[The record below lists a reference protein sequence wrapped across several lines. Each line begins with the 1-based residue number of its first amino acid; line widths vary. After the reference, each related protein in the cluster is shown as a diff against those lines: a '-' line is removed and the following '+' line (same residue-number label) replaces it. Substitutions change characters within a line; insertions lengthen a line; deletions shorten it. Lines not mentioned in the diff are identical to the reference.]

1 MSMRQ
6 LPVQNLLRRPGRTM
20 ALAALT
26 ALLAFSVFGG
36 SIVVMSLRQGL
47 NSLESRLGADIIVVP
62 SSAQSKVSFQNMLL
76 QGTTGAFYMDAD
88 NLTRVREVEGVEIA
102 APQVFLASLKADC
115 CSVKIQVIGF
125 DPETDFF
132 VRPWIGQS
140 YSQELGELDVVTG
153 CKVEANVGENIRI
166 YDERCKVVGKLAPTG
181 TGLDTAVYCGMDTM
195 KILLKAAE
203 TKGVSHKVTS
213 DPDDD
218 VISAIYVKV
227 KDGYDI
233 SEVNSKIQGH
243 TRKCS
248 AVRTKSMLTDVSDSL
263 AGISKTVT
271 VLIAAIWALAL
282 VILLIA
288 FAMIAGERKREF
300 AVLRLLGSSR
310 AMLIGLVLKESA
322 LCSLAGG
329 VLGVLLASL
338 IVFPFTTL
346 IETKLG
352 LPYLRPEISSVTLL
366 GLTSLAATVM
376 IGAAAS
382 AWTSFRLSRVDPGTV
397 LREGN

>member
-20 ALAALT
+20 ALAAIT
-26 ALLAFSVFGG
+26 ALLALSVFGG

-88 NLTRVREVEGVEIA
+88 NLIRVREVEGVEIA

-203 TKGVSHKVTS
+203 AKGVWHKVTS

-227 KDGYDI
+227 KDGYNI
-233 SEVNSKIQGH
+233 GEVNSKIQGH

-329 VLGVLLASL
+329 ALGVLLASL

-352 LPYLRPEISSVTLL
+352 LPYLRPGISSVTLL

-382 AWTSFRLSRVDPGTV
+382 AWTSFRLSRIDPGTV

>member
-1 MSMRQ
+1 MSMLQ
-6 LPVQNLLRRPGRTM
+6 LPIQNLLRRPGRTM

-26 ALLAFSVFGG
+26 ALLALSVFGG
-36 SIVVMSLRQGL
+36 SVVVMSLRQGL

-88 NLTRVREVEGVEIA
+88 NLIRVREVEGVEIA

-132 VRPWIGQS
+132 VCPWIGQS
-140 YSQELGELDVVTG
+140 YSQELGELDVVVG
-153 CKVEANVGENIRI
+153 CKVQANVGENIRI

-233 SEVNSKIQGH
+233 GEVNSKIQGH

-329 VLGVLLASL
+329 VFGVLLASL

-352 LPYLRPEISSVTLL
+352 LPYLRPGISSVTLL

-382 AWTSFRLSRVDPGTV
+382 AWTSFRLSRIDPGTV

>member
-6 LPVQNLLRRPGRTM
+6 LPVQNLLRRTGRTM

-153 CKVEANVGENIRI
+153 CKVEANIGENIRI

>member
-140 YSQELGELDVVTG
+140 YSQELGELDVVIG

-203 TKGVSHKVTS
+203 AKGVSHKVTS

-227 KDGYDI
+227 KDGYNI

>member
-6 LPVQNLLRRPGRTM
+6 LPIQNLLRRPGRTM

-140 YSQELGELDVVTG
+140 YSQELGELDVVVG

-181 TGLDTAVYCGMDTM
+181 TVLDTAVYCGMDTM

>member
-6 LPVQNLLRRPGRTM
+6 LPIQNLLRRPGRTM

-140 YSQELGELDVVTG
+140 YSQELGEMDVVTG

>member
-76 QGTTGAFYMDAD
+76 QGTTGAFYMEAD

-140 YSQELGELDVVTG
+140 YSQELGEMDVVIG

-227 KDGYDI
+227 KDGYNI

-263 AGISKTVT
+263 AEISKTVT

-288 FAMIAGERKREF
+288 FTMIAGERKREF

>member
-140 YSQELGELDVVTG
+140 YSQELGKLDVVTG

-166 YDERCKVVGKLAPTG
+166 YDERCKVVGKPAPTG

-322 LCSLAGG
+322 LCSLTGG

>member
-1 MSMRQ
+1 MSMQ
-6 LPVQNLLRRPGRTM
+6 KLPLQNLLRRPGRTL
-20 ALAALT
+20 ALTLLT

-36 SIVVMSLRQGL
+36 SVIVMSLRQGL

-76 QGTTGAFYMDAD
+76 QGTTGAFYMDAE
-88 NLTRVREVEGVEIA
+88 NLERVREVEGVEIA

-125 DPETDFF
+125 DPETDLF
-132 VRPWIGQS
+132 VRPWIEQS
-140 YSQELGELDVVTG
+140 YTKELGDLDVMVG
-153 CKVEANVGENIRI
+153 CKVEANIGENIRI
-166 YDERCKVVGKLAPTG
+166 YDERCKVVARLAPTG
-181 TGLDTAVYCGMDTM
+181 TGLDTAVYCSMDTM
-195 KILLKAAE
+195 KTLLKAAE
-203 TKGVSHKVTS
+203 AKGVSHKVTS

-227 KDGYDI
+227 RDGYDI
-233 SEVNSKIQGH
+233 SQVNSKIQGH

-248 AVRTKSMLTDVSDSL
+248 AIRTKSMLTDVSDSL
-263 AGISKTVT
+263 AGISNTVT
-271 VLIAAIWALAL
+271 ILIAAIWVLAL
-282 VILLIA
+282 IILLIA

-300 AVLRLLGSSR
+300 AVLRLLGTSR
-310 AMLIGLVLKESA
+310 SILSGLILKESA
-322 LCSLAGG
+322 LCSLMGG
-329 VLGVLLASL
+329 VLGVLFASL
-338 IVFPFTTL
+338 VVFPFTTL

-352 LPYLRPEISSVTLL
+352 LPYLRPEISSIILL
-366 GLTSLAATVM
+366 ALASLAATVM

-382 AWTSFRLSRVDPGTV
+382 AWASFRLSRVDPGTV

>member
-1 MSMRQ
+1 MNIRT
-6 LPVQNLLRRPGRTM
+6 LPLRNLLRRPGRTA
-20 ALAALT
+20 ALVALT
-26 ALLAFSVFGG
+26 ALLALSVFGG

-76 QGTTGAFYMDAD
+76 QGTTGAFYMDAE
-88 NLTRVREVEGVEIA
+88 NLERVREVEGVEIA

-132 VRPWIGQS
+132 VRPWIEQS
-140 YSQELGELDVVTG
+140 YSMDLDDLDVMVG
-153 CKVEANVGENIRI
+153 CKVEAGIGETIRI
-166 YDERCKVVGKLAPTG
+166 YDERCKVVGRLAATG
-181 TGLDTAVYCGMDTM
+181 TGLDTAVYCNMSTM

-203 TKGVSHKVTS
+203 AKGVSHKVTS

-218 VISAIYVKV
+218 VLSAIYVKV
-227 KDGYDI
+227 REGYDI
-233 SEVNSKIQGH
+233 SQVNSKIQGH

-263 AGISKTVT
+263 AGISNTITMLV
-271 VLIAAIWALAL
+271 VAIWVLAL

-288 FAMIAGERKREF
+288 FAMIAGERKR
-300 AVLRLLGSSR
+300 S
-310 AMLIGLVLKESA
+310 MLSGLVLKESA
-322 LCSLAGG
+322 LCSLTGG
-329 VLGVLLASL
+329 VLGVLSASM

-346 IETKLG
+346 IETKLS
-352 LPYLRPEISSVTLL
+352 LPYLQPEISSVLL
-366 GLTSLAATVM
+366 LALGSLAATVI

-382 AWTSFRLSRVDPGTV
+382 AWASFRLSRVDPGIA

>member
-6 LPVQNLLRRPGRTM
+6 LPIQNLLRRPGRTM

-36 SIVVMSLRQGL
+36 SIIVMSLRQGL

-62 SSAQSKVSFQNMLL
+62 SAAQSKVSFQNMLL

-140 YSQELGELDVVTG
+140 YSQELGELDVVVG

-195 KILLKAAE
+195 KTLLKAAE

-248 AVRTKSMLTDVSDSL
+248 AVRTKSMLTGVSDSL

-310 AMLIGLVLKESA
+310 AMLISLVLKESA

>member
-1 MSMRQ
+1 MSMQ
-6 LPVQNLLRRPGRTM
+6 KLPLQNLLRRPGRTL
-20 ALAALT
+20 ALTLLT

-36 SIVVMSLRQGL
+36 SVIVMSLRQGL

-76 QGTTGAFYMDAD
+76 QGTTGAFYMDAE
-88 NLTRVREVEGVEIA
+88 NLERVREVEGVEIA
-102 APQVFLASLKADC
+102 APQIFLASLKADC

-132 VRPWIGQS
+132 VRPWIEQS
-140 YSQELGELDVVTG
+140 YTKELGDLDVMVG
-153 CKVEANVGENIRI
+153 CKVEANIGENIRI
-166 YDERCKVVGKLAPTG
+166 YDERCKVVARLAPTG
-181 TGLDTAVYCGMDTM
+181 TGLDTAVYCSMDTM
-195 KILLKAAE
+195 KTLLKAAE
-203 TKGVSHKVTS
+203 AKGVSHKVTS

-227 KDGYDI
+227 RDGYDI
-233 SEVNSKIQGH
+233 SQVNSKIQGH

-248 AVRTKSMLTDVSDSL
+248 AIRTKSMLTDVSDSL
-263 AGISKTVT
+263 AGISNTVT
-271 VLIAAIWALAL
+271 ILIAGIWVLAL
-282 VILLIA
+282 IILLIA

-300 AVLRLLGSSR
+300 AVLRLLGTSR
-310 AMLIGLVLKESA
+310 SMLSGLILKESA
-322 LCSLAGG
+322 LCSLMGG
-329 VLGVLLASL
+329 VLGVLFASL
-338 IVFPFTTL
+338 VVFPFTTL

-352 LPYLRPEISSVTLL
+352 LPYLRPEISSIILL
-366 GLTSLAATVM
+366 ALASLTATVM